1 MVNNWDE
8 VHAITELTFIIQE
21 ETGLGLALS
30 ASVAE
35 RLWKEG
41 YRKDAQRRGFWYRD
55 NDIKH
60 YRCSECNML
69 GDPTSHYCKHCG
81 SHNIQ

>member
-8 VHAITELTFIIQE
+8 VQAIADLTFIIQD
-21 ETGLGLALS
+21 ETGFGLAPS

-41 YRKDAQRRGFWYRD
+41 YRKV
-55 NDIKH
+55 K
-60 YRCSECNML
+60 EEE
-69 GDPTSHYCKHCG
+69 
-81 SHNIQ
+81 

>member
-1 MVNNWDE
+1 MINNWDE
-8 VHAITELTFIIQE
+8 VQAITDLTFTIQE

-41 YRKDAQRRGFWYRD
+41 YRKVEEEEQ
-55 NDIKH
+55 
-60 YRCSECNML
+60 
-69 GDPTSHYCKHCG
+69 
-81 SHNIQ
+81 